1 MQNNEKLETKIKDL
15 EKEIKDKEDANER
28 DKQEQQVKIDDLQK
42 ERDSLEQKI
51 EEFKIG
57 GKDPQ

>member
-15 EKEIKDKEDANER
+15 EKEIKDKEDANEK

-57 GKDPQ
+57 GKDP